1 MLTRIPDMDQDD
13 ATKSPLS
20 PRHMKWKHQIMKVG
34 DMNMSIRSIQAKMS
48 LLLEESKRTLDN
60 ADDVAE
66 LGQMF
71 MGRYEGIGKDIQDLM
86 EAWEAGKSSLAST
99 IDKNERRV
107 SSIGMTSPSLFG
119 SKIPEVR
126 EDGEEGDGGVAAAWE
141 KLTGGE
147 APPAT
152 EDGLSPDSPMF
163 SPTSTME
170 TFEAIATARPRSLLT
185 RQERI
190 QRAQEDRAAKLAAR
204 ERALQQGWVMGEL
217 KDVLKNRGLNSVV
230 NTNSRSGRPE
240 SLAPRLPVM
249 PTPPRKPTRVTSMPV
264 L

>member
-1 MLTRIPDMDQDD
+1 MDQD
-13 ATKSPLS
+13 AGNKSPLS

-60 ADDVAE
+60 ADDVSE

-71 MGRYEGIGKDIQDLM
+71 MGRYEGIGKDIMDLM

-107 SSIGMTSPSLFG
+107 SSFGSVASNGFGG
-119 SKIPEVR
+119 SKIPVVQ
-126 EDGEEGDGGVAAAWE
+126 EDAEEGNGSVADAWD

-147 APPAT
+147 APPAANGG
-152 EDGLSPDSPMF
+152 GLSPTSPMF
-163 SPTSTME
+163 SPSGTME
-170 TFEAIATARPRSLLT
+170 TFEAIATSRPRSMLT

-190 QRAQEDRAAKLAAR
+190 QKAHEDRATKLVAR

-217 KDVLKNRGLNSVV
+217 KDVLKSRGLNSVV
-230 NTNSRSGRPE
+230 NPNTGQFE
-240 SLAPRLPVM
+240 SLAPRLPVT
-249 PTPPRKPTRVTSMPV
+249 PTYPRKPNRVLSMPPI
-264 L
+264 